1 MTRLTDKKIK
11 SITTPGRYSDGNN
24 LYLNVS
30 KTHKKSWT
38 CRVRVSG
45 GNVRDIGLGA
55 YPVVSL
61 KEARQK
67 RDAVALDAAN
77 GREPLSERKAAEAEK
92 ARRQSM
98 TFEKAA
104 LACFE
109 IKQDEWK
116 NGKHQDQWINTL
128 TTYAFPIIG
137 SMPVADVEARHVV
150 QCLKPIWLTKKE
162 TAKRVRQRIDAVMR
176 WAKAMGYRTGDN
188 PASLEGNLE
197 YLLPAQKQTVVH
209 HSAMHFEQLP
219 TFWINLR
226 SVQTVSADALR
237 FLILTAA
244 RSGEV
249 RKPTWDEIDFEKA
262 LWSLSAARMKGSK
275 PHRVPLCNEAVR
287 VLEKR
292 SQVSSSQYV
301 FEGQQCGRPIS
312 DMAMVSLIR
321 NRFPELEAV
330 PHGFRSTFRDWAENQ
345 SYPHRAV
352 EYCLAHSVKN
362 KTEAAYQRDDL
373 LAIRRNI
380 MAEWESHTIFSKG
393 AEI

>member
-1 MTRLTDKKIK
+1 MLTDTQIK
-11 SITTPGRYSDGNN
+11 SFKTPGRYPDGNN

-30 KTHKKSWT
+30 RSFRRSWT

-45 GNVRDIGLGA
+45 GHVRDIGLGS
-55 YPVVSL
+55 YPSVSL

-77 GREPLSERKAAEAEK
+77 GRDPLAERKAAEAEK
-92 ARRQSM
+92 ARLQSM

-109 IKQDEWK
+109 TKQPEWK

-137 SMPVADVEARHVV
+137 SMPVADIEARHVV
-150 QCLKPIWLTKKE
+150 QCLKPIWLIKKE
-162 TAKRVRQRIDAVMR
+162 TAKRVRQRIDTVMR

-209 HSAMHFEQLP
+209 HPAMPFEILP
-219 TFWINLR
+219 AFWDELS

-249 RKPTWDEIDFEKA
+249 REATWDEVDFENA
-262 LWSLSAARMKGSK
+262 LWSLPAARMKASK
-275 PHRVPLCNEAVR
+275 PHRVPLCDKAMR

-292 SQVSSSQYV
+292 RQLSSGHFV
-301 FEGQQCGRPIS
+301 FEGQRAGHPIS
-312 DMAMVSLIR
+312 NMAMLSLMR
-321 NRFPELEAV
+321 KRFPQMDAV

-352 EYCLAHSVKN
+352 EYCLAHKVRN

-373 LAIRRNI
+373 LTIRRSI
-380 MAEWESHTIFSKG
+380 MADYGSMAINN
-393 AEI
+393 